1 MKKVIV
7 FSLLAILVAMGCY
20 FLMKGSEKRDSSPL
34 TEQSFVEKSDL
45 DRRKIE
51 FLKMRLNLEALEKL
65 KNLPD
70 NEILEKFSGYL
81 HRDRTWSVD
90 GVEKETVL
98 TQIRSEKAKITP
110 HGFLPEEFRSMK
122 QSPAWALSVLY
133 RAISCPIIWK
143 GEDGREFGFPNVC
156 IEDDDRYY
164 LWFKGRPE
172 IGEIIEKKTFARYS
186 WSF

>member
-20 FLMKGSEKRDSSPL
+20 FIMTGSEKRDSSPL

-51 FLKMRLNLEALEKL
+51 FLKMRLNPEALEKL

-98 TQIRSEKAKITP
+98 THIRSGKAKITP
-110 HGFLPEEFRSMK
+110 QGFLPKEFRSMK
-122 QSPAWALSVLY
+122 QTPAWALSVLY
-133 RAISCPIIWK
+133 RTISCPITWK

-156 IEDDDRYY
+156 IEDDEHYY
-164 LWFKGRPE
+164 MWFKGRPD
-172 IGEIIEKKTFARYS
+172 IGRIIEKKTFAQYS
-186 WSF
+186 WRF